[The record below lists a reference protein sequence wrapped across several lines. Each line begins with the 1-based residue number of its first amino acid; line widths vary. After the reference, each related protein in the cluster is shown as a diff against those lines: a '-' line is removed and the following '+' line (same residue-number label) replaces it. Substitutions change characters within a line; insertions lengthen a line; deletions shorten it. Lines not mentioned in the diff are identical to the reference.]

1 MQQSAATWAL
11 IDLRSIGAPEDRF
24 GWMGRPDDDGVE
36 WRPFDWCVPGIARR
50 LPSRLETPDCS
61 DSSTGFCRRIGQ
73 QPPSA
78 EVTLTQLNARL
89 AATVKSG

>member
-50 LPSRLETPDCS
+50 LPS
-61 DSSTGFCRRIGQ
+61 
-73 QPPSA
+73 
-78 EVTLTQLNARL
+78 
-89 AATVKSG
+89 